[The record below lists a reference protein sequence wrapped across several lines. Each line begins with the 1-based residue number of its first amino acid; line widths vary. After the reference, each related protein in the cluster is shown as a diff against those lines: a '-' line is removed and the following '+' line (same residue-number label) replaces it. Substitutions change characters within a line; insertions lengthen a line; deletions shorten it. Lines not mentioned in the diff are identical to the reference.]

1 MYLNNLNLD
10 KIITE
15 AIKNVI
21 DKSRY
26 WPIPSNI
33 EPQRYL
39 KMVAK
44 QSDIPIE
51 DLTIENNRIYKLKSK
66 KSKKIVKPADMDFDT
81 FYNKMV
87 LPNNPKEAQ
96 KALEYGNKEQ
106 WRPLPNTNR
115 FFGGELDPSQCIE
128 VSNMG
133 RIRFIDGNDGMK
145 SGINKGV
152 YFAPTRNGVQVHVN
166 GMGSDG
172 TTLRTTGSLANMVMD
187 TWGEKPADFNTQKYV
202 VGHRNQNLEDCQLSN
217 LYYRKRGEKDNTQ
230 TTTTEA
236 QLKSVIK
243 QTINEVLNELD
254 WRTYQNASQKAYQKG
269 GKLYGDERNKAYR
282 QGDRFRRAATNSFNR
297 LNGYGLKNV
306 PYGDGDNNQMQTT
319 KNDFYVGGNIYTSQ
333 GDNFNTMSG
342 HVNNDGEIDTA
353 YNTQSYNKNTKNF
366 GNNIESDNDVKKAHT
381 LNPALKMKQMKGDK
395 QVRDY
400 FNGKSKYVKGKGWQ

>member
-1 MYLNNLNLD
+1 MYLNDLNLD

-26 WPIPSNI
+26 YPIPSNI

-44 QSDIPIE
+44 QGDIPIE

-66 KSKKIVKPADMDFDT
+66 KGKKIVKHADMDFDT

-87 LPNNPKEAQ
+87 LPNNPK
-96 KALEYGNKEQ
+96 
-106 WRPLPNTNR
+106 
-115 FFGGELDPSQCIE
+115 
-128 VSNMG
+128 
-133 RIRFIDGNDGMK
+133 
-145 SGINKGV
+145 
-152 YFAPTRNGVQVHVN
+152 
-166 GMGSDG
+166 
-172 TTLRTTGSLANMVMD
+172 
-187 TWGEKPADFNTQKYV
+187 
-202 VGHRNQNLEDCQLSN
+202 
-217 LYYRKRGEKDNTQ
+217 
-230 TTTTEA
+230 EA

-269 GKLYGDERNKAYR
+269 DKLYGDERNKSYR

-306 PYGDGDNNQMQTT
+306 PYGDGDKNQMQTT

-333 GDNFNTMSG
+333 GDSFNTMSG
-342 HVNNDGEIDTA
+342 RVNNDGEIDTA

-400 FNGKSKYVKGKGWQ
+400 FNSKSKYVKGKGWQ